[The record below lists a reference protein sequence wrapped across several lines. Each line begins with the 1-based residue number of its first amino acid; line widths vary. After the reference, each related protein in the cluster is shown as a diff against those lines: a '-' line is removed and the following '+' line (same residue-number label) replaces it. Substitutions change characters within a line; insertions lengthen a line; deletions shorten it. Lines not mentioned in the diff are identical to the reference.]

1 MAHQNLLTSGLRAS
15 VARTP
20 HKLAIKSDSGTR
32 TYSELADRID
42 AIKCMARHRW
52 KLNAGDVVALISP
65 NCIEYFEYISA
76 LAEVGVA
83 VATVNYRL
91 SALEVQDIILDSGA
105 KLIVYH
111 QSCDA
116 LVPDGLER
124 QRIDSPIPVAD
135 GFVDAKIS
143 EETVFAIPY
152 TSGTTGKPKGVMI
165 SHRSRVMTFYGLA
178 AEYPCFSSDCYFLAI
193 APLCHGAGFAFGYAP
208 LHFGGT
214 VEILPQF
221 DAEQVILKL
230 AEGKADGIFMVPA
243 HFQAIFSL
251 DKEILESVRETHSL
265 KSIISNASALPQP
278 LKKDIVEL
286 FGADLLNETYGSTEA
301 GIVTNL
307 KPKYQMRKLNC
318 VGTPFVASEVSLRD
332 ESGQE
337 VSVDTPGEL
346 FSRGP
351 ALFTGYWNNPVA
363 TAEAISDGWVSV
375 GDIAKRDSE
384 GHLYI
389 VDRKKDMI
397 ISGGINVYPREIENV
412 LIEHPCIIECAVF
425 GIRDLKWGESI
436 HAAIVISE
444 EVSAEKLAAWL
455 RNNIAGF
462 KLPKH
467 YHFVDVLP
475 RNATGKILKRAL
487 VEEFSVGQ

>member
-475 RNATGKILKRAL
+475 RNATGKILKRTL

>member
-375 GDIAKRDSE
+375 GDIAKRDSD

-475 RNATGKILKRAL
+475 RNATGKILKRTL

>member
-91 SALEVQDIILDSGA
+91 SALEAQDIILDSGA

-111 QSCDA
+111 QSCEA
-116 LVPDGLER
+116 LVPDELER
-124 QRIDSPIPVAD
+124 QRIDSPVPVAD

-152 TSGTTGKPKGVMI
+152 TSGTTGRPKGVMI

-346 FSRGP
+346 VFS
-351 ALFTGYWNNPVA
+351 W
-363 TAEAISDGWVSV
+363 
-375 GDIAKRDSE
+375 
-384 GHLYI
+384 
-389 VDRKKDMI
+389 
-397 ISGGINVYPREIENV
+397 
-412 LIEHPCIIECAVF
+412 PCSF
-425 GIRDLKWGESI
+425 HW
-436 HAAIVISE
+436 
-444 EVSAEKLAAWL
+444 
-455 RNNIAGF
+455 
-462 KLPKH
+462 
-467 YHFVDVLP
+467 
-475 RNATGKILKRAL
+475 IL
-487 VEEFSVGQ
+487 E

>member
-91 SALEVQDIILDSGA
+91 SALEVQDTILDSGA

-475 RNATGKILKRAL
+475 RNATGKILKRTL